1 MLKRVLV
8 TFESLADAEHLTTYA
23 ELFKK
28 NYSVEISGIY
38 IKDIRKYEVV
48 PPMAEGM
55 IIDSTNGFAM
65 REWEAIEEKR
75 AQEIKSIFM
84 EKIPTG
90 RFFIEEGVGL
100 EGIVE
105 KMRAFDLLL
114 VAKGEYISANLKNI
128 LKFHMKPVILV
139 PKLETY
145 SLDKVLLLDDG
156 GIRSN
161 GALSHFIENFQNIKK
176 IDSLTF
182 GKELENDNELIN
194 EYYESKELE
203 IKKYFEE
210 NIDGL
215 KKHENNYNLLIMGNL
230 RYNFL
235 LEKLTGKF
243 GVKLLETSNLPI
255 FIA

>member
-1 MLKRVLV
+1 MLKRILI
-8 TFESLADAEHLTTYA
+8 TFENLGDAEQLLNYSDVLT
-23 ELFKK
+23 K
-28 NYSVEISGIY
+28 NYACEVVGIY

-75 AQEIKSIFM
+75 AQEIKNMFM
-84 EKIPTG
+84 EKNPAGNFI
-90 RFFIEEGVGL
+90 IEEGIGL

-105 KMRAFDLLL
+105 KMKAFDLLI
-114 VAKGEYISANLKNI
+114 VAKGEYINANLKNI
-128 LKFHMKPVILV
+128 LKFHVKPIIIV
-139 PKLETY
+139 PKLEKY
-145 SLDKVLLLDDG
+145 NLDKVLLLDDG
-156 GIRSN
+156 GIRAN
-161 GALSHFIENFQNIKK
+161 GALCNFFNIFTDIKK

-182 GKELENDNELIN
+182 GKAEEEEELLKK
-194 EYYESKELE
+194 YYQLKELRIE
-203 IKKYFEE
+203 KYFAE
-210 NIDGL
+210 NLDNFKEYEKTHGL
-215 KKHENNYNLLIMGNL
+215 FIMGNL

-243 GVKLLETSNLPI
+243 GVKILENSNIPI

>member
-1 MLKRVLV
+1 MLKRILI
-8 TFESLADAEHLTTYA
+8 TFENLGDAEQLLNYSDVLT
-23 ELFKK
+23 K
-28 NYSVEISGIY
+28 NYACEVVGIY

-75 AQEIKSIFM
+75 AQEIKNMFM
-84 EKIPTG
+84 EKNPAGSFI
-90 RFFIEEGVGL
+90 IEEGIGL

-105 KMRAFDLLL
+105 KMKAFDLLL
-114 VAKGEYISANLKNI
+114 AARGEYINANLKNI
-128 LKFHMKPVILV
+128 LKFHVKPIIIV
-139 PKLETY
+139 PKLEKF

-156 GIRSN
+156 GIRAN
-161 GALSHFIENFQNIKK
+161 GALYNFLNIFEDIKK

-182 GKELENDNELIN
+182 GKEVAEDDELLKK
-194 EYYESKELE
+194 YYQLKELRVE
-203 IKKYFEE
+203 KYFEDNLDKFKE
-210 NIDGL
+210 YEKTHGL
-215 KKHENNYNLLIMGNL
+215 FIMGNL

-243 GVKLLETSNLPI
+243 GVKILENCNIPI

>member
-8 TFESLADAEHLTTYA
+8 TFESLADAEYLTTYA

-28 NYSVEISGIY
+28 NYRVEISGIY

-75 AQEIKSIFM
+75 AQEIKNIFM

-114 VAKGEYISANLKNI
+114 VSKGEYIGANLKNI

-145 SLDKVLLLDDG
+145 SLDKILLLDDG
-156 GIRSN
+156 GTRSN
-161 GALSHFIENFQNIKK
+161 GALAHFLNSFENIKK
-176 IDSLTF
+176 IDTLTI
-182 GKELENDNELIN
+182 GKELEVEELMK
-194 EYYESKELE
+194 EYYESKDLTVE
-203 IKKYFEE
+203 KYFEE

-215 KKHENNYNLLIMGNL
+215 KKHENKYSLLIMGNL